1 MAGDVGRDNMR
12 GMKPL
17 LSVAILLAFALAVP
31 SAQSAG
37 MLIVL
42 NKTDATLIKVDP
54 ASGKILGTV
63 PTGEGPHEVTVSA
76 DGRTAFVGN
85 YGGPGPGGNTISVID
100 LTAMKELKRVDVTPL
115 RRPHGVFFRDGKVY
129 YTSETNRIVARLDPA
144 TYQTDW
150 LLGTGQAG
158 THMVW
163 VNADATRMFTCNIG
177 SNSISILERP
187 QNPNGTWNVTTIPVG
202 RGPEGFDVSP
212 DGRELWAAHSQDGGL
227 SIIDLEQKKVTGT
240 LDVQTKRSNR
250 LKFTLDGKLALIS
263 DLDAGEVLVI
273 DVPTRKVTKKIPVGR
288 MVEGILMHPDG
299 TKAYVAVNGDNH
311 IAVIDLKTL
320 EPSGKIVTGGGPDGM
335 AWAR

>member
-1 MAGDVGRDNMR
+1 MPRMTR
-12 GMKPL
+12 L
-17 LSVAILLAFALAVP
+17 LLASILLVGALAAP
-31 SAQSAG
+31 AAQGART
-37 MLIVL
+37 LIVL
-42 NKTDATLIKVDP
+42 NKADATLVKVDP

-85 YGGPGPGGNTISVID
+85 YGGGAPSPGSTISVID
-100 LTAMKELKRVDVTPL
+100 LGAMKELKRVDVRPL
-115 RRPHGVFFRDGKVY
+115 LRPHGIVFADGKVY
-129 YTSETNRIVARLDPA
+129 YTSEVSRVVARLDPA

-163 VNADATRMFTCNIG
+163 VNRDASRMFTCNIG
-177 SNSISILERP
+177 SSSISILERP
-187 QNPNGTWNVTTIPVG
+187 QNPNQPWNVTTIPVG

-212 DGRELWAAHSQDGGL
+212 DGRELWAAHSQDGGV
-227 SIIDLEQKKVTGT
+227 SIIDLEQKKVTAT
-240 LDVQTKRSNR
+240 LDLQTKRSNR
-250 LKFTLDGKLALIS
+250 LKFTPDGKLALIS
-263 DLDAGEVLVI
+263 DLDAGEVLVV
-273 DVPTRKVTKKIPVGR
+273 DVPTRKVTKKIPLGR

-299 TKAYVAVNGDNH
+299 GQAYVAVNGDNH

-320 EPSGKIVTGGGPDGM
+320 EPTGKIVTGGGPDGM